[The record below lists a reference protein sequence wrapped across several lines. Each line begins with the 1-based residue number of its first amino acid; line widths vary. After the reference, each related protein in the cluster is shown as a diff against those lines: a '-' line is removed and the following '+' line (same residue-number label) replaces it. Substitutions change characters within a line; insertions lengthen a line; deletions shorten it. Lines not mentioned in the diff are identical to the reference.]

1 MLAQEANKTKIEI
14 FNIISENIQK
24 KLWNLVI
31 CIINYHNIIT
41 L

>member
-24 KLWNLVI
+24 KIMESSDMYNQL
-31 CIINYHNIIT
+31 
-41 L
+41 